1 MNVKQFKSSKECRK
15 ELSLLY
21 SQVKND
27 ILGYRKAEVLKG
39 ILNAILI
46 SINVDI
52 KEQELQ
58 VQQDLLLQ
66 IEGAR
71 ALEYGQ

>member
-1 MNVKQFKSSKECRK
+1 MVKAD
-15 ELSLLY
+15 SLPF
-21 SQVKND
+21 
-27 ILGYRKAEVLKG
+27 RKAECLKG

-46 SINVDI
+46 SISVDI

-66 IEGAR
+66 NEGAR